1 MSDPI
6 QDYIDEI
13 EGKGGMSSGVQGSAA
28 QGPSPDYL
36 DYGTTQQSYKE
47 ATFVEQEMLKSIDD
61 NLLKANKALTDL
73 KSRVAPPQ
81 PRTAKGVAKAVDYE
95 KSLRDTVSFLETEKA
110 QITAALELKKE
121 RLGTPME
128 IVAEEANVKAKSLE
142 GPPVIKQG
150 LGSKPPYYQVKG
162 PFLVQ
167 EEIKPDVPTQQ
178 ADVKLPDG
186 RSATIKVDP
195 NVKGS
200 PTIIGTEPAQ
210 SPQSAAKEV
219 KKTQI
224 SEITMTTEPKVSP
237 GGIEYRS
244 PKSVNVPSMRIG
256 QDPSGKPIKG
266 KIPASQYL
274 LERGLMTDKQ
284 MVEASRKQSADYG
297 MQLAEE
303 QVNQYK
309 TEFDFE
315 TGEVNKATL
324 ESTLGTKPKY
334 TDELTDSQKKA
345 LYKSNI
351 PYAKPTTGLGE
362 STGRP
367 FPVKPPASKGGQAAG
382 FGDVGKIPDVKPSIF
397 TAGPLLKGVNRFFKG
412 KAFGLGVLPKGSI
425 EEILGK
431 VPGSQWSKR
440 PEA

>member
-13 EGKGGMSSGVQGSAA
+13 EGKGGMSSGKSGSAT
-28 QGPSPDYL
+28 QGPTPDFL

-47 ATFVEQEMLKSIDD
+47 ATYVEQEMLKSIDN
-61 NLLKANKALTDL
+61 NLLKANKALADL
-73 KSRVAPPQ
+73 KNRVAPPQ

-95 KSLRDTVSFLETEKA
+95 KGLRDTVSFLETEKA

-128 IVAEEANVKAKSLE
+128 VIAEEANVKAKSLE
-142 GPPVIKQG
+142 GPPVIKQSTK
-150 LGSKPPYYQVKG
+150 SKPP
-162 PFLVQ
+162 FLN
-167 EEIKPDVPTQQ
+167 IDVPTQQ
-178 ADVKLPDG
+178 ANVKLPDG

-200 PTIIGTEPAQ
+200 ATIIGTEPAQ

-244 PKSVNVPSMRIG
+244 PKSVNVPDMRIG

-274 LERGLMTDKQ
+274 LERGLMTEKQ
-284 MVEASRKQSADYG
+284 IVEASRKQSADYG

-315 TGEVNKATL
+315 TGETKKATL
-324 ESTLGTKPKY
+324 ESTLGTKPQY

-362 STGRP
+362 DLGRP
-367 FPVKPPASKGGQAAG
+367 FPVKPPKSKGGQAAG
-382 FGDVGKIPDVKPSIF
+382 FGDVGKLPDVKPSIF
-397 TAGPLLKGVNRFFKG
+397 TAGPLIKGLHRTFKG
-412 KAFGLGVLPKGSI
+412 KAFGFGVLPKGSI
-425 EEILGK
+425 EDILGK
-431 VPGSQWSKR
+431 VPGSQWSKK

>member
-1 MSDPI
+1 
-6 QDYIDEI
+6 
-13 EGKGGMSSGVQGSAA
+13 
-28 QGPSPDYL
+28 
-36 DYGTTQQSYKE
+36 
-47 ATFVEQEMLKSIDD
+47 
-61 NLLKANKALTDL
+61 
-73 KSRVAPPQ
+73 
-81 PRTAKGVAKAVDYE
+81 
-95 KSLRDTVSFLETEKA
+95 
-110 QITAALELKKE
+110 
-121 RLGTPME
+121 
-128 IVAEEANVKAKSLE
+128 
-142 GPPVIKQG
+142 
-150 LGSKPPYYQVKG
+150 
-162 PFLVQ
+162 
-167 EEIKPDVPTQQ
+167 
-178 ADVKLPDG
+178 
-186 RSATIKVDP
+186 
-195 NVKGS
+195 
-200 PTIIGTEPAQ
+200 
-210 SPQSAAKEV
+210 
-219 KKTQI
+219 
-224 SEITMTTEPKVSP
+224 MTTEPKVSP

-244 PKSVNVPSMRIG
+244 PKSVNVPDMRIG

-266 KIPASQYL
+266 KLPASQYL
-274 LERGLMTDKQ
+274 TERAFKTEKEI
-284 MVEASRKQSADYG
+284 VEGYRKQSADYG

-315 TGEVNKATL
+315 TGETKKATL

-351 PYAKPTTGLGE
+351 PLAKPTTGLGE

-367 FPVKPPASKGGQAAG
+367 FPVKPPTSKGGQAAG
-382 FGDVGKIPDVKPSIF
+382 FGDAGKLPDVKPSYF

>member
-13 EGKGGMSSGVQGSAA
+13 EGTGGMSSGKQGSAA
-28 QGPSPDYL
+28 QGPSPDFL

-128 IVAEEANVKAKSLE
+128 VVAEEANVKAKSLE

-167 EEIKPDVPTQQ
+167 EEMKLDVPTQQ

-195 NVKGS
+195 NVKGGA
-200 PTIIGTEPAQ
+200 TVIGTEPAQ

-244 PKSVNVPSMRIG
+244 PKSVNVPDMRIG

-274 LERGLMTDKQ
+274 LERGLKSDK
-284 MVEASRKQSADYG
+284 EIIEGYRKQSADYG

-345 LYKSNI
+345 LYSSNI
-351 PYAKPTTGLGE
+351 PYAKPTTGLGQDL
-362 STGRP
+362 GRP
-367 FPVKPPASKGGQAAG
+367 FPVKPPSTKGGQAAG
-382 FGDVGKIPDVKPSIF
+382 FGDVGKLPDVKPSIF